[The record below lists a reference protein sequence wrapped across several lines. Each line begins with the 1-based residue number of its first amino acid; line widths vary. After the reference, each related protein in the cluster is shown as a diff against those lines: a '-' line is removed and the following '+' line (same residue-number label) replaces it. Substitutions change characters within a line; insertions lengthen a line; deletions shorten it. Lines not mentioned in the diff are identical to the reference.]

1 MGSGYKTGTGSQV
14 RRRFLR
20 TFPIRPPPAS
30 QLHLPPGISRYM
42 RYRMRRGRRYV
53 PYGRPFFRWS
63 SHRRSPCTTSRCRRR
78 LRLTG
83 TTMRMSTHNAVGCSG
98 RIVWHCRD
106 ISPEDGYL
114 RDLRTAVVLE
124 DDHVY
129 VGLQDEVPAG
139 DIRKKILDGCHGNL
153 RISRNGYDDVS
164 RHPIGDCEDIGSV
177 RTGDCQVRSE
187 GDGHSGGRDV
197 TADDG
202 QFSRYVTGVYCQ
214 RYVLT
219 GNIGRHIDQPCGLR
233 LDISWDP

>member
-1 MGSGYKTGTGSQV
+1 MDSGYKTGAGSQV

-30 QLHLPPGISRYM
+30 RLHLPPGISRYM

-83 TTMRMSTHNAVGCSG
+83 TTPQRCTHTCRLMLWTDRLALSG
-98 RIVWHCRD
+98 HLPR
-106 ISPEDGYL
+106 DGYL

-129 VGLQDEVPAG
+129 VGLQDEAPAG

-164 RHPIGDCEDIGSV
+164 RHPIGDGEDIGSV

-187 GDGHSGGRDV
+187 GDGHPGGRGV

-202 QFSRYVTGVYCQ
+202 QFSRYVTGVYGQ
-214 RYVLT
+214 RCVLT

-233 LDISWDP
+233 LDMSWDP